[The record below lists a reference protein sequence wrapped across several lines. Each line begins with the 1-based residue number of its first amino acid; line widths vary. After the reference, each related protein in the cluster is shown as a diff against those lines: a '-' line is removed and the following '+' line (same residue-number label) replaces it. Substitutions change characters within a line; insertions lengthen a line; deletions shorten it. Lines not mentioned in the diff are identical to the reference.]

1 MSHLNNWLVAV
12 SVRWFWGMALDLFKT
27 YAPDITWKACNAFQR
42 FLNWKKSWKT
52 EYSFWRCYWHHIT
65 NSYSNVLNSTSAGG
79 LWHNHHMRDGK
90 EEIHDFE
97 VFLEYVG
104 KFVML
109 FYEHFSVNKILSTSC
124 VGYQKFQCI
133 FFAKGRENADLG
145 HF

>member
-1 MSHLNNWLVAV
+1 
-12 SVRWFWGMALDLFKT
+12 
-27 YAPDITWKACNAFQR
+27 
-42 FLNWKKSWKT
+42 
-52 EYSFWRCYWHHIT
+52 
-65 NSYSNVLNSTSAGG
+65 
-79 LWHNHHMRDGK
+79 MRDGK